1 MTTYERATRDYDEA
15 HEQRLVD
22 EIFQTIVRS
31 SKVDDAN
38 AVVIRTGEIIE
49 ALAKMMALTLAL
61 SPHARSP
68 TKLRTATDALAKR
81 LRLLTN
87 QALHD
92 SDFQQTRKSFFDG
105 NDVGGHA

>member
-1 MTTYERATRDYDEA
+1 MTSYERATRDYDEDQ
-15 HEQRLVD
+15 ERRLAD
-22 EIFQTIVRS
+22 EIFQTVVRA

-38 AVVIRTGEIIE
+38 VIIIRTGETIE
-49 ALAKMMALTLAL
+49 ALLKTLALTLAL

-81 LRLLTN
+81 LRILTD
-87 QALHD
+87 QALRD
-92 SDFQQTRKSFFDG
+92 PAFQQTSKSFFDG

>member
-22 EIFQTIVRS
+22 EIFRAVVRS

-68 TKLRTATDALAKR
+68 TKLRTATDTLAKR
-81 LRLLTN
+81 LRVLTE

-92 SDFQQTRKSFFDG
+92 PDFQQTRKSFFDG